1 MTAKKQRVIIL
12 ILGAIAALGPFSID
26 MYLPG
31 FSAIAEDLNTDIS
44 SVSLTLTSYFIGISV
59 GQLVYGPI
67 VDRYGRKKPLLVGL
81 VIYLLAAL
89 ACAFSPSIN
98 WLIANRL
105 LLALGGCVGMVASR
119 AIVRDLFPVNEVARV
134 FSTLLLVMG
143 VAPIIAPTVG
153 GYITSNFGWQYIFI
167 VLTIIAA
174 LLIFTVYRFLDESKE
189 KDSSVSLRPL
199 KVMHGYLEVLK
210 DPNFLMYGLAGSF
223 TMAAMFTYITGSPFV
238 IMELYGFSETAFG
251 WIFGFNAFGFILGS
265 QINRFWL
272 KKRDSNSISKISAVL
287 LMVVTGL
294 LTISAFLNILSAPAL
309 IALLFSSLF
318 LMGFLNPNTTA
329 QALEPFDKNA
339 GIASALIGSFRML
352 SGALASGLISLFFN
366 GTIFP
371 LILIMT
377 SCAAIVL
384 SLLQATGYKKLM
396 FKSI

>member
-134 FSTLLLVMG
+134 FSSLLLVMG

-153 GYITSNFGWQYIFI
+153 GYITSSFGWEYIFI
-167 VLTIIAA
+167 ILSVIAA
-174 LLIFTVYRFLDESKE
+174 LLILTVYSFLEESKE
-189 KDSSVSLRPL
+189 KDATVSLKPA
-199 KVMHGYLEVLK
+199 KVMRGYLDVLK
-210 DPNFLMYGLAGSF
+210 NREFLLYGLAGSL

-238 IMELYGFSETAFG
+238 IMELYGFSETVFG

-265 QINRFWL
+265 QLNRFWL
-272 KKRDSNSISKISAVL
+272 RKRDSHDISKITAFGFFATTVL
-287 LMVVTGL
+287 LLIGAVSGF
-294 LTISAFLNILSAPAL
+294 LTAPLL

-318 LMGFLNPNTTA
+318 LMGFINPNTTA
-329 QALEPFDKNA
+329 LALEPFDKNA

-366 GTIFP
+366 GTSYP
-371 LILIMT
+371 LVFIMT
-377 SCAAIVL
+377 SCALIVFA
-384 SLLQATGYKKLM
+384 LLRFVDIQNKKL
-396 FKSI
+396 KTA